1 MATLLG
7 SLLVSL
13 GLETAKFK
21 KGISDTERALVKTQ
35 KNFERIGTKIAK
47 AGTALTVSLTAPL
60 AGFGV
65 LATKTAGEMRA
76 IATAAE
82 VAGESFEE
90 FQRQAFAA
98 RTVQIEM
105 EKLGDIFKDVRDRV
119 GDFVSTGG
127 GPMKDFFENIGPLVG
142 VTAEAFRGLSGKDA
156 LQLYFDSLRK
166 ANVSQEDMVFY
177 LEAMASDA
185 TNLIP
190 LLERGGAAFK
200 ELGEQAEVFTEAD
213 RAQLER
219 YQVALDGIDQAKRKL
234 AITLGTNLLPR
245 ITPLIQQVSEL
256 LGSFSQLSP
265 ELQQTIVTV
274 GLLGAALGPVVF
286 VMGNLTSAFGLL
298 LGPSAR
304 AVRVLNQL
312 PIAMLGISSI
322 AGDSVRQIGALK
334 TAKVGLGVAASGAA
348 GALNRL
354 KLALI
359 ANPFTAV
366 AVAVGTLTTAFWLM
380 EESQRAARAETDR
393 LIKSLQ
399 TLAKARSSEFAAE
412 RDKAKLQADSLR
424 DSILKL
430 QKEQSRLQQ
439 LRDEQI
445 RRVGFSVND
454 GSLARVNES
463 LKESSKE
470 WLRIEGAISQADQAL
485 EDAEDRAGALEKAI
499 RDAGKGTGSITKGVK
514 AAKSATETLQEQFER
529 LLDAMRPVRVESRK
543 LVEDLKLI
551 DAMNLSDAERR
562 DLRFERVGGREK
574 PEVSFDVG
582 PIDEEFLKSAERVR
596 EEFEKLQLKA
606 HEKSKQISRSFR
618 EMSED
623 VASSLDRLVNGI
635 QNGGF
640 LNILGGVIDLILQLG
655 SIGVFGKGFAA
666 NLNKVP
672 AYANGTSFHPGGLAI
687 VGERGPELVNLPRG
701 SGVLTNSEL
710 RAAKNDNTVRIILDE
725 RTDIVEGRIERSVAR
740 SAGPIMAGSAAVA
753 QSQLAQRRS
762 RRIA

>member
-13 GLETAKFK
+13 GLETAKFR

-47 AGTALTVSLTAPL
+47 AGKALTVSLTAPL

-65 LATKTAGEMRA
+65 LATKTAGEMRG

-166 ANVSQEDMVFY
+166 ANVSHEETVFY

-185 TNLIP
+185 TKLIP
-190 LLERGGAAFK
+190 LLERSGAEFK

-256 LGSFSQLSP
+256 LNSFSQLSP

-304 AVRVLNQL
+304 AVRILNQL

-334 TAKVGLGVAASGAA
+334 TAKIGLGVAASGAA

-366 AVAVGTLTTAFWLM
+366 AVAVGTLTTAMWAL
-380 EESQRAARAETDR
+380 EESQRAARAETNN
-393 LIKSLQ
+393 LINSLKG
-399 TLAKARSSEFAAE
+399 LAQARSSEFANARIAAQQE
-412 RDKAKLQADSLR
+412 ANRLRDQKTRLELEKQRLELLRSNQIESVGFAVSVNNLRKVNSELTRVGLQLVGVESKIELADKAFKEAEAAARKLETPIA
-424 DSILKL
+424 
-430 QKEQSRLQQ
+430 
-439 LRDEQI
+439 
-445 RRVGFSVND
+445 
-454 GSLARVNES
+454 A
-463 LKESSKE
+463 
-470 WLRIEGAISQADQAL
+470 
-485 EDAEDRAGALEKAI
+485 
-499 RDAGKGTGSITKGVK
+499 AGKATGSITKGVK
-514 AAKSATETLQEQFER
+514 AAKSATQTLQERFEA

-551 DAMNLSDAERR
+551 DAMNLSDTERR

-574 PEVSFDVG
+574 PEFSFDVG
-582 PIDEEFLKSAERVR
+582 PIDEEFQKSAERFR
-596 EEFEKLQLKA
+596 KEFEKLQLKA

-672 AYANGTSFHPGGLAI
+672 AYANGTNFHPGGLAI

-725 RTDIVEGRIERSVAR
+725 RTDIVEGRIDRSVAR
-740 SAGPIMAGSAAVA
+740 SAGPIMAGGAAVA
-753 QSQLAQRRS
+753 QSQLARRQS